1 MLASFFRSI
10 CTHNTSDSAS
20 NFPDEIAFKIA
31 ASLALKDAVAKVGGN
46 ILEPVMSVEVVVPE
60 DHMGTVIGDL
70 SSRRGK
76 VSGTELRGQLQAV
89 KSEVP
94 LSEMFGYATNLRS
107 ITEGRGTFTM
117 EFSHYA
123 VLPEMLSEELKA
135 KAV

>member
-1 MLASFFRSI
+1 
-10 CTHNTSDSAS
+10 
-20 NFPDEIAFKIA
+20 
-31 ASLALKDAVAKVGGN
+31 
-46 ILEPVMSVEVVVPE
+46 
-60 DHMGTVIGDL
+60 MGTVIGDL

-76 VSGTELRGQLQAV
+76 VSGTELRGPLQAV

-117 EFSHYA
+117 EFSHYS
-123 VLPEMLSEELKA
+123 VLPGMLSEELKA